1 LFTKTRSF
9 TSSSYNHFLMHPVRS
24 LLSLF
29 FVLAISA
36 TVSAQFRFE
45 YNDSI
50 GARISNDT
58 LKMPWA
64 GGLNYVQF
72 SDIDYDFDGDKDLF
86 IFDRSKDN
94 IRLFETVT
102 VNGMPQY
109 RFVHNGAR
117 FFPEGLHYRVALVDY
132 DGDGRPDIFTY
143 GIGGV
148 KVYKN
153 TGDLTNGLQW
163 QLISNL
169 LYSDYVGS
177 YTNLYVSSSDIPAYV
192 DVDADSDLDILT
204 FNIGGQRVEYHQN
217 QSFEIYGHADSLIF
231 VLKNECWGK
240 FKEDPNNNAVVL
252 NDNTSPCSVGSI
264 PTPLR
269 PAGMERIPDSEIP
282 ATVTDSVTTL
292 TRHAGSTLLAI
303 DIDSSGVLDL
313 ILGDVAHNNLNLL
326 INGGTAPNTNSAM
339 ISQDYDFPSN
349 TTPVDITLFPAS
361 FYVDVDHD
369 SIKDLIVGA
378 NARGVSQN
386 EKSVLYYKNLGTNA
400 LPNFIYKS
408 KNFLQGEMLENGTGS
423 IPVFFDQNNDGAED
437 LILANFYRYKEVQAK
452 ESALAHYR
460 NTGTSTIPYF
470 SFIDQNYLSIPS
482 QNYGLRSVPTF
493 GDIDGDG
500 DKDLFLG
507 LENGTLAYYQNTA
520 APNAPAAFGPPVLSY
535 TDHLGQVITANS
547 YCFPQLF
554 DLNADGLLD
563 LLLGRK
569 TGEIVYYENTGT
581 LTSPAFTLVTSLL
594 GGVDLS
600 ATTSDVYAAPHF
612 FRHQD
617 TTYLFLGG
625 NDGKL
630 HFYDAIDGN
639 LADGDTFH
647 LVSPAYLGI
656 DVEGYS
662 AFWVNDI
669 DHDGRL
675 NLFVGG
681 DLGGIMHFEHD
692 PNSTAALPEN
702 TMHTN
707 ISVFPNPSEGTFQ
720 VALDVT
726 EPADWA
732 IEVYDALGR
741 SILQQAIDAPLSTVD
756 LQGSAQGIYHL
767 VIRHLKTGQI
777 ESRKL
782 VKGK

>member
-1 LFTKTRSF
+1 MQS
-9 TSSSYNHFLMHPVRS
+9 VRS
-24 LLSLF
+24 LCILV
-29 FVLAISA
+29 FVLASGSHA
-36 TVSAQFRFE
+36 QAQFRFE
-45 YNDSI
+45 FNDSI
-50 GARISNDT
+50 GARISTDT

-64 GGLNYVQF
+64 GGLNYVQV

-86 IFDRSKDN
+86 VFDRSKDN
-94 IRLFETVT
+94 IRLFETVV
-102 VNGMPQY
+102 VNGIPEY
-109 RFVHNGAR
+109 RFVPGGAR
-117 FFPEGLHYRVALVDY
+117 FFPADLRYRVALVDY
-132 DGDGRPDIFTY
+132 DQDGRPDIFTY

-153 TGDLTNGLQW
+153 TGDVTNGLQW

-192 DVDADSDLDILT
+192 DVDKDSDLDILT

-217 QSFEIYGHADSLIF
+217 QSFELYGHADSLIF

-240 FKEDPNNNAVVL
+240 FKEDANNNSVVL

-269 PAGMERIPDSEIP
+269 PLADESARVPDAETP
-282 ATVTDSVTTL
+282 ETETDSTAP

-349 TTPVDITLFPAS
+349 TIPVDVTLFPAA

-369 SIKDLIVGA
+369 NVKDLIVGA

-386 EKSVLYYKNLGTNA
+386 EKSVWYYKNMGTDA
-400 LPNFIYKS
+400 LPDFLYKS
-408 KNFLQGEMLENGTGS
+408 KSFLQREMIEHGTGS
-423 IPVFFDQNNDGAED
+423 IPVFFDRDNDGTED
-437 LILANFYRYKEVQAK
+437 LILGNFYRYKEVQAK
-452 ESALAHYR
+452 ESALAYYR
-460 NTGTSTIPYF
+460 NTGTETAPFF
-470 SFIDQNYLSIPS
+470 SFVDQNYLGITTE
-482 QNYGLRSVPTF
+482 NYGLRTVPTF
-493 GDIDGDG
+493 GDIDNDG

-507 LENGTLAYYQNTA
+507 LENGTLVYRENTA
-520 APNAPAAFGPPVLSY
+520 APNAPAVFGTPVLNY
-535 TDHLGQVITANS
+535 TDHLGQVMTANS

-554 DLNADGLLD
+554 DLNRDGLLD

-569 TGEIVYYENTGT
+569 TGEIVYYQNTGT
-581 LTSPAFTLVTSLL
+581 PTAPSFTLITSLL

-600 ATTSDVYAAPHF
+600 TTTSDLYAAPHF
-612 FRHQD
+612 FRHAD

-630 HFYDAIDGN
+630 HFYDQIDGN
-639 LADGDTFH
+639 LAEGDTFH

-675 NLFVGG
+675 NLFIGG

-692 PNSTAALPEN
+692 PNSTLSLPKASSR
-702 TMHTN
+702 
-707 ISVFPNPSEGTFQ
+707 IPLSVFPNPAAGIFQ
-720 VALDVT
+720 VAIDVA
-726 EPADWA
+726 EPADWTL
-732 IEVYDALGR
+732 EVYDPLGR
-741 SILQQAIDAPLSTVD
+741 SILQEIIQSQLSTID
-756 LQGSAQGIYHL
+756 LQQASQGIYHL
-767 VIRHLKTGQI
+767 VIRNSKTGQQ

-782 VKGK
+782 VRGN